1 MGNIDP
7 QPELDFS
14 IFPSKLIAE
23 ALRDSGY
30 KDTDHAIAELIDNSI
45 DADAR
50 HVELIVVD
58 RAPEPGLRYARAQTH
73 EIAVADDGSG
83 MDRTTLRRSLRYG
96 DGRSDR
102 KRIGRFGV
110 GLPNSSMSQ
119 CRRVDIWT
127 WQNGCDNAMH
137 CHLDLDEIKG
147 GATEIAEPRDEPL
160 PGRWRTVASSTSE
173 PTGTLV
179 VWSRLDRVKW
189 QGGKKTLE
197 HTGRLCGRLYRHFIN
212 DPRARRTITLA
223 LAMKSNGNYVLNEDD
238 IYECLPNDPLYL
250 MAPSSNAVPFNDYP
264 MFEKFNCRSWT
275 VEFTNDLGIHISGDV
290 QVTCSMARQDA
301 INQQK
306 SNVQW
311 PQSHRN
317 PGDSPWGKDANR
329 NLGVSIVRAKREL
342 ELSTAWVNNHEPT
355 ERWWS
360 VEVKFD
366 PTLDEVFGVVNN
378 KQHAHRFVN
387 GAGFDWHDIAND
399 GETSSELL
407 ERLRA
412 TGDYRAHLIDVWN
425 WIKGQI
431 KEMRRERET
440 IVKGARGRTR
450 HPDTGQDVEDAA
462 TGVIKNQQTKGT
474 TDQPLSITQEEKED
488 KIKQSLEDHR
498 IATTDAAVIAKD
510 TVIKGRRVI
519 FSPYPGTDTS
529 MFFNVRSVSDVIEV
543 LLNANHAVYRHL
555 FEALDD
561 DHSGL
566 EGDRGGDRE
575 RLLER
580 LTKASF
586 SLKMLLIAWAR
597 YEDKL
602 PLDQKEKAED
612 VRVDWGRE
620 ARDFLQTYE
629 S

>member
-1 MGNIDP
+1 MGNIDD
-7 QPELDFS
+7 QRELDFS
-14 IFPSKLIAE
+14 IFPSMLIAE

-58 RAPEPGLRYARAQTH
+58 RPADPGVRYARAQTH
-73 EIAVADDGSG
+73 EIAVADNGSG

-96 DGRSDR
+96 DGRPDR
-102 KRIGRFGV
+102 RRIGRFGV
-110 GLPNSSMSQ
+110 GLPNASMSQ

-127 WQNGCDNAMH
+127 WQNGCDNAMR
-137 CHLDLDEIKG
+137 CHLDLDEIKSG
-147 GATEIAEPRDEPL
+147 VTEIAEPRDEPL
-160 PGRWRTVASSTSE
+160 PDRWRTVASSAGE
-173 PTGTLV
+173 LTGTLV
-179 VWSRLDRVKW
+179 VWSQLDRVKW

-212 DPRARRTITLA
+212 DPRDPRTITLA
-223 LAMKSNGNYVLNEDD
+223 LAMDSNGSYVLNDDD
-238 IYECLPNDPLYL
+238 IHPCLPNDPLYL
-250 MAPSSNAVPFNDYP
+250 MAPSSNAEPFHDRPMFRTFNDR
-264 MFEKFNCRSWT
+264 KWT
-275 VEFTNDLGIHISGDV
+275 VEFTNDLGIKTGGDIH
-290 QVTCSMARQDA
+290 VTCSMAREDA
-301 INQQK
+301 IDPGTYK
-306 SNVQW
+306 
-311 PQSHRN
+311 N

-378 KQHAHRFVN
+378 KQHAHTFVN

-399 GETSSELL
+399 GETSSALR

-412 TGDYRAHLIDVWN
+412 TGDYRAHLMDVWI
-425 WIKGQI
+425 WIKDQI
-431 KEMRRERET
+431 TAMRRERKA
-440 IVKGARGRTR
+440 IVKGRRGRTR
-450 HPDTGQDVEDAA
+450 HPGTGQDIEDAA
-462 TGVIKNQQTKGT
+462 TGVIKNQPGNKGA

-488 KIKQSLEDHR
+488 QIKQSLEDHQ
-498 IATTDAAVIAKD
+498 IATDDAAIIAKD

-519 FSPYPGTDTS
+519 FQSVRGADTS
-529 MFFNVRSVSDVIEV
+529 VFFHVKSIGDVIEV
-543 LLNANHAVYRHL
+543 LLNANHAAYRHL

-561 DHSGL
+561 DPS
-566 EGDRGGDRE
+566 DRE
-575 RLLER
+575 GLSER
-580 LTKASF
+580 LRKASF

-602 PLDQKEKAED
+602 PLDEKQRAED
-612 VRVDWGRE
+612 VRMDWGRE

-629 S
+629 L

>member
-1 MGNIDP
+1 MGNIDA

-45 DADAR
+45 DADAS

-58 RAPEPGLRYARAQTH
+58 RPPEPGVRYARAQTH

-96 DGRSDR
+96 DGRPDR
-102 KRIGRFGV
+102 RRIGRFGV

-137 CHLDLDEIKG
+137 CHLDLDEIKD

-160 PGRWRTVASSTSE
+160 PDRWRTVTSSTSE
-173 PTGTLV
+173 STGTLV

-212 DPRARRTITLA
+212 DPRSRRTITLA
-223 LAMKSNGNYVLNEDD
+223 LAMELDGHYVLNNDD
-238 IYECLPNDPLYL
+238 IQACLPNDPLYL
-250 MAPSSNAVPFNDYP
+250 MTPSSNAVPFHDRP
-264 MFEKFNCRSWT
+264 MFRNFNDRRWT
-275 VEFTNDLGIHISGDV
+275 VEYTNDLGIQISGDI
-290 QVTCSMARQDA
+290 QVTCSMAREDA

-311 PQSHRN
+311 PQSYGN

-412 TGDYRAHLIDVWN
+412 TGDYRAHLIEVWN
-425 WIKGQI
+425 WIKEQI
-431 KEMRRERET
+431 TRMRSERKA

-462 TGVIKNQQTKGT
+462 TGIIKNQSEKNGA
-474 TDQPLSITQEEKED
+474 TDQPLSMTQEGERGSD
-488 KIKQSLEDHR
+488 Q
-498 IATTDAAVIAKD
+498 
-510 TVIKGRRVI
+510 TV
-519 FSPYPGTDTS
+519 T
-529 MFFNVRSVSDVIEV
+529 
-543 LLNANHAVYRHL
+543 
-555 FEALDD
+555 
-561 DHSGL
+561 
-566 EGDRGGDRE
+566 
-575 RLLER
+575 
-580 LTKASF
+580 
-586 SLKMLLIAWAR
+586 
-597 YEDKL
+597 
-602 PLDQKEKAED
+602 
-612 VRVDWGRE
+612 
-620 ARDFLQTYE
+620 
-629 S
+629 

>member
-1 MGNIDP
+1 MANIDD
-7 QPELDFS
+7 QRELDFS

-58 RAPEPGLRYARAQTH
+58 RPPEPGVRYARAQTY

-96 DGRSDR
+96 DGRPDR

-110 GLPNSSMSQ
+110 GLPNASMSQ

-127 WQNGCDNAMH
+127 WQNGCDNAMR
-137 CHLDLDEIKG
+137 CHLDLDEIKSG
-147 GATEIAEPRDEPL
+147 VTEIAEPKDEPL
-160 PGRWRTVASSTSE
+160 PERWRKVASSTSE
-173 PTGTLV
+173 LTGTLV
-179 VWSRLDRVKW
+179 VWSELDRVKW

-212 DPRARRTITLA
+212 DPRSPRTITLA
-223 LAMKSNGNYVLNEDD
+223 LATESKGNYVLNDD
-238 IYECLPNDPLYL
+238 DVRECFPNDPLYL
-250 MAPSSNAVPFNDYP
+250 MAPSSNAVPFHDRP
-264 MFEKFNCRSWT
+264 MFRTFNNRLWT
-275 VEFTNDLGIHISGDV
+275 VEFTNDLGIQTKGDIY
-290 QVTCSMARQDA
+290 VTCSMALEDA

-306 SNVQW
+306 SSVRW
-311 PQSHRN
+311 PQIYQN

-342 ELSTAWVNNHEPT
+342 ELSTAWVNNHEPA

-378 KQHAHRFVN
+378 KQHAHNFVA
-387 GAGFDWHDIAND
+387 GAGFDWRDIANGD
-399 GETSSELL
+399 ETYSTLL
-407 ERLRA
+407 ERLRE
-412 TGDYRAHLIDVWN
+412 TGDYRAHLMEVWT
-425 WIKGQI
+425 WIKEQI
-431 KEMRRERET
+431 TAMRRERKA

-462 TGVIKNQQTKGT
+462 TGVIKNQPEKDGT
-474 TDQPLSITQEEKED
+474 TDQHLSITPKEKED
-488 KIKQSLEDHR
+488 QIKQSLEAHK
-498 IATTDAAVIAKD
+498 IPTTEADIIAKD

-519 FSPYPGTDTS
+519 FQSVPGTDTRV
-529 MFFNVRSVSDVIEV
+529 FFHVRSVGDVIEV
-543 LLNANHAVYRHL
+543 LLNANHAVHRHL

-561 DHSGL
+561 DPS
-566 EGDRGGDRE
+566 DRE
-575 RLLER
+575 GLSER
-580 LTKASF
+580 LNRASF

-602 PLDQKEKAED
+602 PLDEKQRAED
-612 VRVDWGRE
+612 VRMDWGRE

>member
-1 MGNIDP
+1 MANIDD
-7 QPELDFS
+7 QRELDFS

-58 RAPEPGLRYARAQTH
+58 RPPESGVRYARAQTH

-96 DGRSDR
+96 DGRPDR

-110 GLPNSSMSQ
+110 GLPNASMSQ

-137 CHLDLDEIKG
+137 CHLDLDEIKSG
-147 GATEIAEPRDEPL
+147 VTEIAEPKDEPL
-160 PGRWRTVASSTSE
+160 PERWREVASSTSE
-173 PTGTLV
+173 LTGTLV
-179 VWSRLDRVKW
+179 VWSELDRVKW

-212 DPRARRTITLA
+212 DPLIPRAITLS
-223 LAMKSNGNYVLNEDD
+223 LAKESNGHYVLNNDD
-238 IYECLPNDPLYL
+238 ISACYPNDPLYL
-250 MAPSSNAVPFNDYP
+250 MAPSSNAAPFHDRPMFQPFNDRQW
-264 MFEKFNCRSWT
+264 K
-275 VEFTNDLGIHISGDV
+275 VEFTDDRNIKTSGDIHV
-290 QVTCSMARQDA
+290 ICSMAREEA

-306 SNVQW
+306 SDVQW
-311 PQSHRN
+311 PQSYRN

-342 ELSTAWVNNHEPT
+342 ELSTAWVNNHEPE

-360 VEVKFD
+360 VEVRFD
-366 PTLDEVFGVVNN
+366 PALDEVFGVVNN
-378 KQHAHRFVN
+378 KQHAHAFVS
-387 GAGFDWHDIAND
+387 GAGFDWRDIADD
-399 GETSSELL
+399 GETYSALL

-412 TGDYRAHLIDVWN
+412 TGDYRAHLMEVWT
-425 WIKGQI
+425 WIKEQI
-431 KEMRRERET
+431 TAMRRERKA

-462 TGVIKNQQTKGT
+462 TGVIKNQPVKDGT
-474 TDQPLSITQEEKED
+474 TDQPLSITPEEKED
-488 KIKQSLEDHR
+488 QIKQSLEDHK
-498 IATTDAAVIAKD
+498 IPATEADIIAKD

-519 FSPYPGTDTS
+519 FQSVPGTNTR
-529 MFFNVRSVSDVIEV
+529 MFFHVRSVGDVIEV
-543 LLNANHAVYRHL
+543 LLNANHAVHRHL

-561 DHSGL
+561 DSSDSEGL
-566 EGDRGGDRE
+566 SE
-575 RLLER
+575 RLR
-580 LTKASF
+580 KASF

-602 PLDQKEKAED
+602 PLEEKQRAED
-612 VRVDWGRE
+612 VRMDWGRE

>member
-1 MGNIDP
+1 MANIDD
-7 QPELDFS
+7 QRELDFS

-58 RAPEPGLRYARAQTH
+58 RPPEPGVRYARAQTY

-96 DGRSDR
+96 DGRPDR

-110 GLPNSSMSQ
+110 GLPNASMSQ

-127 WQNGCDNAMH
+127 WQNGCDNAMR
-137 CHLDLDEIKG
+137 CHLDLDEIKSG
-147 GATEIAEPRDEPL
+147 VTEIAEPVNEPL
-160 PGRWRTVASSTSE
+160 PERWRKVASSTSE
-173 PTGTLV
+173 LTGTLV
-179 VWSRLDRVKW
+179 VWSELDRVKW

-212 DPRARRTITLA
+212 DPRNPRTITLA
-223 LAMKSNGNYVLNEDD
+223 LATESKGNYVLNDD
-238 IYECLPNDPLYL
+238 DVRDCFPNDPLYL
-250 MAPSSNAVPFNDYP
+250 MAPSSNAVPFHDRP
-264 MFEKFNCRSWT
+264 MFRTFNDRQWT
-275 VEFTNDLGIHISGDV
+275 VEFTNDLGIQTKGDIY
-290 QVTCSMARQDA
+290 VTCSMALEDA
-301 INQQK
+301 INQQR
-306 SNVQW
+306 SNIRW
-311 PQSHRN
+311 PQTYPN

-342 ELSTAWVNNHEPT
+342 ELSTAWVNNHEPA

-378 KQHAHRFVN
+378 KQHAHNFVA
-387 GAGFDWHDIAND
+387 GAGFDWRDIAN
-399 GETSSELL
+399 GNETYSTLL
-407 ERLRA
+407 ERLRE
-412 TGDYRAHLIDVWN
+412 TGDYRAHLMEVWT
-425 WIKGQI
+425 WIKEQI
-431 KEMRRERET
+431 TAMRRERRA

-462 TGVIKNQQTKGT
+462 TGVIKNQPEKDGT
-474 TDQPLSITQEEKED
+474 TDQHLSITPKEKED
-488 KIKQSLEDHR
+488 QIKQSLEAHK
-498 IATTDAAVIAKD
+498 IPTTEADLIAKD

-519 FSPYPGTDTS
+519 FQSVPGTDTRV
-529 MFFNVRSVSDVIEV
+529 FFHVRSVGDVIEV
-543 LLNANHAVYRHL
+543 LLNANHAVHRHL

-561 DHSGL
+561 DPS
-566 EGDRGGDRE
+566 DRE
-575 RLLER
+575 GLSER
-580 LTKASF
+580 LNRASF

-602 PLDQKEKAED
+602 PLDEKQRAED
-612 VRVDWGRE
+612 VRMDWGRE

>member
-1 MGNIDP
+1 MANIDA

-50 HVELIVVD
+50 NVEIIVVD
-58 RAPEPGLRYARAQTH
+58 SPPNPGVRYARAQTQ

-96 DGRSDR
+96 DGRLDR

-110 GLPNSSMSQ
+110 GLPNASMSQ

-137 CHLDLDEIKG
+137 CHLDLDEIKSG
-147 GATEIAEPRDEPL
+147 VTEIAEPRDEPL
-160 PGRWRTVASSTSE
+160 PNRWRTVASSTRE
-173 PTGTLV
+173 LTGTLV
-179 VWSRLDRVKW
+179 VWSELDRVKW

-212 DPRARRTITLA
+212 DPQVPRTITLA
-223 LAMKSNGNYVLNEDD
+223 LAKELNGHYVLNDDD
-238 IYECLPNDPLYL
+238 IQACLPNDPLYL
-250 MAPSSNAVPFNDYP
+250 MTPSSNAVPFHDRP
-264 MFEKFNCRSWT
+264 MFRSFNDRRWT
-275 VEFTNDLGIHISGDV
+275 VEYTNDFGIQISGDI
-290 QVTCSMARQDA
+290 QVTCSMAREDA

-311 PQSHRN
+311 PQSYGN

-412 TGDYRAHLIDVWN
+412 TGDYRAHLIEVWN
-425 WIKGQI
+425 WIKEQI
-431 KEMRRERET
+431 TRMRSERKA

-462 TGVIKNQQTKGT
+462 TGIIKNQSEKNGA
-474 TDQPLSITQEEKED
+474 TDQPLSMTQEEKED
-488 KIKQSLEDHR
+488 QIKQSLEDHR
-498 IATTDAAVIAKD
+498 IATNDAAVIAKD

-519 FSPYPGTDTS
+519 FQSIPGTDTR
-529 MFFNVRSVSDVIEV
+529 MFFHVRSVGDVIEV

-561 DHSGL
+561 DH
-566 EGDRGGDRE
+566 GDPE
-575 RLLER
+575 RLSER
-580 LTKASF
+580 LNKASF

-602 PLDQKEKAED
+602 PLDEKQRAED
-612 VRVDWGRE
+612 VRMDWGRE